1 MYVKHP
7 QGSKIVALDICGH
20 TNLCICQHR
29 QGDNIEKNIL
39 VRTDSR
45 DEIFFCVFLSL
56 PDDSD
61 GDIEAPISGQNKW
74 MDGLIREER
83 ARNLNGELDSDM
95 EFFVHDYCS

>member
-1 MYVKHP
+1 MDIPTYAFVNIDKETILK
-7 QGSKIVALDICGH
+7 KIFWCVL
-20 TNLCICQHR
+20 TR
-29 QGDNIEKNIL
+29 ETKY
-39 VRTDSR
+39 
-45 DEIFFCVFLSL
+45 FFCVFLSL